1 MEAENQKTE
10 YSREHQRRA
19 QIYKEIEENLKQYE
33 EKLQKFINKSRLYFD
48 EKALCQEQLNTQ
60 KQRIETLKKD
70 IIKAKSFYAQ
80 TLKNLEQI
88 SNEIHQRRGTKPD
101 DDILKHPREPGVG
114 APQQG
119 SNFLNLII
127 RNK

>member
-10 YSREHQRRA
+10 YGREHQRRA
-19 QIYKEIEENLKQYE
+19 QICKKIEDNLKQFE
-33 EKLQKFINKSRLYFD
+33 EKLHKTISKSRNYFE

-60 KQRIETLKKD
+60 KQRIETLKQD
-70 IIKAKSFYAQ
+70 IIKAKNFYSQ
-80 TLKNLEQI
+80 TLKNLEHI
-88 SNEIHQRRGTKPD
+88 SNEIHQKRGTKPE

-119 SNFLNLII
+119 KIYLC
-127 RNK
+127 